1 VKQVAATTAA
11 TTVVA
16 TAAVQA
22 TGDYLV
28 QLRPRPGTDAV
39 HNLRG
44 ALKMLLRRYDLQ
56 AIRIE
61 EIGLDRSA

>member
-1 VKQVAATTAA
+1 MKQVVTAAATA
-11 TTVVA
+11 VA
-16 TAAVQA
+16 RS

-56 AIRIE
+56 VIKIE
-61 EIGLDRSA
+61 EINLDRSPSAR